1 MVTPRFAD
9 FDEQSLDRIIDAA
22 KTKLPD
28 QKLPNQFDRD
38 ALYDDLIGCYELY
51 RRADSPAAVKNNA
64 SRLLGIRKH
73 TSKLVL
79 LLETD
84 DSEDGA
90 LREFSEVLL
99 PQLRVLIKCLL
110 DEPQMQMAARDF
122 PARIKERLKITG
134 SPLQTLAGL
143 WLPRVYRKHFRR
155 AAGSSRP
162 AGGGP
167 PDGPYVRFA
176 RQVLA
181 EWKIKGSAETIDA
194 ALGQHGKAP
203 RKSF

>member
-28 QKLPNQFDRD
+28 QKLPNQFDRG

-51 RRADSPAAVKNNA
+51 RRATSPAAVKNNA
-64 SRLLGIRKH
+64 LRLVGIRKH

-79 LLETD
+79 LLEAD
-84 DSEDGA
+84 DSEDGV
-90 LREFSEVLL
+90 LREIFEVLL

-122 PARIKERLKITG
+122 PARIK
-134 SPLQTLAGL
+134 
-143 WLPRVYRKHFRR
+143 
-155 AAGSSRP
+155 
-162 AGGGP
+162 
-167 PDGPYVRFA
+167 A
-176 RQVLA
+176 R
-181 EWKIKGSAETIDA
+181 
-194 ALGQHGKAP
+194 
-203 RKSF
+203 